1 MPYQRKVTQL
11 ACAVAVALGAVANA
25 NAQIVPVLEV
35 TDTLS
40 ASTLSASHLFNI
52 STPGSYIATL
62 IDNEIFTPFVELGL
76 GVAKTGGATLG
87 SILSPGSF
95 TFDATS
101 TGSFTAIVGG
111 VVGAG
116 PIPVGTYSVSIAAV
130 PEAETWA
137 MMLVGMGLI
146 GWQLRRKAKASAA
159 TRFV

>member
-1 MPYQRKVTQL
+1 MPYHRKLTQL
-11 ACAVAVALGAVANA
+11 AGAVVVALSAIA
-25 NAQIVPVLEV
+25 NAQAVPVLEV

-40 ASTLSASHLFNI
+40 GNTLSNSHSFTI

-62 IDNEIFTPFVELGL
+62 IDNKIFTPFVELGL
-76 GVAKTGGATLG
+76 GVTKTGGATLG
-87 SILSPGSF
+87 STMSPGSF
-95 TFDATS
+95 TFDTTS

-137 MMLVGMGLI
+137 MMLVGMGLV
-146 GWQLRRKAKASAA
+146 GWQLRRKVKASAA
-159 TRFV
+159 SRFV